1 MCAQVLPFASE
12 ETLQLLESNIA
23 ACPSVTELLQ
33 RGKSPRDIAER
44 LLGGLGVS
52 DGGPPIEPR

>member
-12 ETLQLLESNIA
+12 ETLQLLERNIA

-33 RGKSPRDIAER
+33 RGESPRDIAER